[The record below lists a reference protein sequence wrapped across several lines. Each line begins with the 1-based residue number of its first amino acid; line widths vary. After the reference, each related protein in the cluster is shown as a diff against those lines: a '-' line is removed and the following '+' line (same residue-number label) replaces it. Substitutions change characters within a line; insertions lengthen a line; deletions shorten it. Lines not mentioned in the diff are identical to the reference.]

1 MARLAVVVTGARQS
15 PAPII
20 DCSASEQVGRQR
32 HRPSPLFLFRV
43 AQLCVAAPQP
53 PQEALLLQWVTAMWL
68 GREESN
74 LRMAES
80 KSAAL
85 PLGYAPIPCLLYTSD
100 AADEE
105 DSVDLGG

>member
-43 AQLCVAAPQP
+43 AQPCVAAPQP
-53 PQEALLLQWVTAMWL
+53 PREALLLQWVTAMWL

-85 PLGYAPIPCLLYTSD
+85 PLGYAPMLCLRMIFSENRLPLFGIMR
-100 AADEE
+100 A
-105 DSVDLGG
+105 